1 MKLFCKIENQI
12 LPIKKFYNEDF
23 EKVLVLFL
31 SQNVFRKL
39 YSSSKGTW
47 NINVLDNY

>member
-1 MKLFCKIENQI
+1 MKLFCIIQNQI
-12 LPIKKFYNEDF
+12 LTIKKFYNEDF
-23 EKVLVLFL
+23 EKVLFL